1 MTDPNPSI
9 YSLVIIVLLT
19 LYWGTSHLLRG
30 RLPRPAALRIIW
42 MLFLAIAISEWV
54 SFTPALWILVLL
66 SFCSLREYFSLV
78 DIRLEDRWGILVS
91 YLSIPLMFY
100 LVQINWYGFFIIAI
114 PVYTF
119 LLMPFF
125 VALGRKP
132 RGIVFSVGVL
142 DFGLF
147 FYVFCMGHICY
158 LIFFSARMAML
169 MVLAVTIADVVFRY
183 AQRMS
188 YGLRCLLQTA
198 AILPLCL
205 LLSTWSGIPLVH
217 CAGLGILIPL
227 LCCMGQF
234 TLREIEH
241 DLGIRT
247 HRLQPGRGRTID
259 SLKSYLFTA
268 PVVFHYLRWFLKWGD
283 L

>member
-1 MTDPNPSI
+1 MVDPSPSVC
-9 YSLVIIVLLT
+9 SLIAIVLLT
-19 LYWGTSHLLRG
+19 LYWGTSQLRKG
-30 RLPRPAALRIIW
+30 RLPRPVALRIVW
-42 MLFLAIAISEWV
+42 MLFLTIAIAEWL
-54 SFTPALWILVLL
+54 SFSLALWSLALL
-66 SFCSLREYFSLV
+66 AFCALREYFSLV

-91 YLSIPLMFY
+91 YLSIPLLFY
-100 LVQINWYGFFIIAI
+100 LVQIDWYGLFIIVI

-125 VALGRKP
+125 VALGGQS

-147 FYVFCMGHICY
+147 FCVFCMGHIGY

-169 MVLAVTIADVVFRY
+169 TVLAVTSANIIFKY
-183 AQRMS
+183 SQRTS
-188 YGLRCLLQTA
+188 YGLRCLYLTL

-205 LLSTWSGIPLVH
+205 VSTKWSGVPPLH
-217 CAGLGILIPL
+217 CAGLGVLIPL

-234 TLREIEH
+234 TLREIRQ
-241 DLGIRT
+241 DLGVRT
-247 HRLQPGRGRTID
+247 DRLQPGRGRTIE
-259 SLKSYLFTA
+259 SLRLYLFVT

>member
-1 MTDPNPSI
+1 MVDPSPSVC
-9 YSLVIIVLLT
+9 SLIAVALLT

-30 RLPRPAALRIIW
+30 RLPRPVALRIVW
-42 MLFLAIAISEWV
+42 MLFLVVAIAEWL
-54 SFTPALWILVLL
+54 SFSLALWSLALL
-66 SFCSLREYFSLV
+66 AFCALREYFSLV

-100 LVQINWYGFFIIAI
+100 LVQINWYGLFIIVI

-125 VALGRKP
+125 VALGGKS

-147 FYVFCMGHICY
+147 FCVFCMGHIAY
-158 LIFFSARMAML
+158 LIFFSPRMAVL
-169 MVLAVTIADVVFRY
+169 MVLAITIANIIFSY
-183 AQRMS
+183 SQRVS
-188 YGLRCLLQTA
+188 YGLRCLYLIM
-198 AILPLCL
+198 AILPLHL
-205 LLSTWSGIPLVH
+205 VSSTWSGIPPIH
-217 CAGLGILIPL
+217 SAGLGLLVPL

-234 TLREIEH
+234 TLREIRH
-241 DLGIRT
+241 DLGVRT
-247 HRLQPGRGRTID
+247 DRLQPGRGRTIE
-259 SLKSYLFTA
+259 SLRLYLFVA
-268 PVVFHYLRWFLKWGD
+268 PVVFHYLRWFLIWGD